1 MPFVR
6 RICYNHVVKKPKV
19 QNLFLYR
26 HRYGIG
32 YTVLGLILVSVLLL
46 VPLVSPRGLSQPEID
61 SALTSYYDTPASLID
76 LPYHLLQKGSIMLF
90 GLTTYAI
97 KLPSILVGIL
107 LGLMLTL
114 LLTRWFKNNVA
125 LLASIMMILSAP
137 FLYLAGTGTPL
148 IMIVFWPTLLLWA
161 GSRIQG
167 EKKPRPHYCF
177 LFALALLA
185 SLFTPYML
193 YFALFAVIFVLASPH
208 LRFVVKSLPKV
219 VLIFAG
225 LFTTAGVAMLIISF
239 CQNPHSLQA
248 LLGTESFTWG
258 SLGANLQ
265 AGLAPFFFTQT
276 GESLWLS
283 PMLGIATVALALV
296 GLFSTVHG
304 FFASR
309 NALASCLIVA
319 SVIFTALNP
328 NAAMLLILPMAI
340 LVAHGLRYVLERWY
354 GLFPENPYARV
365 FALFPVAI
373 FVGLVLY
380 SNLTN
385 FIYGYHYT
393 PTVANQFSDDLE
405 LVRAN
410 LLNADQP
417 TTLVIPQDEQLLRFY
432 QIIPSSE
439 LAVVQSLQ
447 EVQTPTFATLGAG
460 NYLPA
465 EADGEQDDNQG
476 RPDGQDNNQGNQDGN
491 QNGQDGDKGDQNGDQ
506 NGDQDG
512 DQNGQDAAPELIG
525 IITSPNAS
533 ESDRIYIYNSPH
545 KEE

>member
-1 MPFVR
+1 M
-6 RICYNHVVKKPKV
+6 KKPKV

-76 LPYHLLQKGSIMLF
+76 LPYHLLQKGSILLF

-225 LFTTAGVAMLIISF
+225 LFTTAGVTMLIISF

-417 TTLVIPQDEQLLRFY
+417 TTLVIPQDEQLLRLY

-439 LAVVQSLQ
+439 LAVVSSLQ

-476 RPDGQDNNQGNQDGN
+476 SPDGQDNNQGDQNGN
-491 QNGQDGDKGDQNGDQ
+491 QN
-506 NGDQDG
+506 DQDG
-512 DQNGQDAAPELIG
+512 DQGNQNGQDAAPELIG